1 MKLGIFVF
9 FGVTLLAASSLFAS
23 VTEQESFSYTLDE
36 GGRFSISN
44 VNGSITIVGGK
55 GNAVEIIATKKA
67 DDQDDLNDIEIE
79 ISHSASEIVVETELG
94 NSGGWFSRGSSGEVR
109 YQVVVPASSVLESVE
124 TVNGG
129 ISISGVFGN
138 VVAESVNGGLDV
150 SDLTGDVDLSTVNGS
165 ISAEFARHQDHQ
177 SVKAETVNGRIR
189 VRLPANASVSVNA
202 DTMSGRVNAG
212 DFDLEADGGFIG
224 NELNGK
230 IGNGDARMSL
240 ETVNGSIKIE
250 KY

>member
-1 MKLGIFVF
+1 MTQYAQHNATSSEESEPKPPR
-9 FGVTLLAASSLFAS
+9 LLK
-23 VTEQESFSYTLDE
+23 VSF
-36 GGRFSISN
+36 
-44 VNGSITIVGGK
+44 K
-55 GNAVEIIATKKA
+55 GNRRETFTNFDNIVLKSG
-67 DDQDDLNDIEIE
+67 DYV
-79 ISHSASEIVVETELG
+79 VVETELG
-94 NSGGWFSRGSSGEVR
+94 SSGGWFSRGSSGEVR

-165 ISAEFARHQDHQ
+165 ISAEFARLQDHQ

>member
-94 NSGGWFSRGSSGEVR
+94 NSGGWFLFFEII
-109 YQVVVPASSVLESVE
+109 
-124 TVNGG
+124 VN
-129 ISISGVFGN
+129 
-138 VVAESVNGGLDV
+138 
-150 SDLTGDVDLSTVNGS
+150 
-165 ISAEFARHQDHQ
+165 
-177 SVKAETVNGRIR
+177 
-189 VRLPANASVSVNA
+189 
-202 DTMSGRVNAG
+202 
-212 DFDLEADGGFIG
+212 
-224 NELNGK
+224 
-230 IGNGDARMSL
+230 
-240 ETVNGSIKIE
+240 
-250 KY
+250 